1 MLILSTKQTNDNE
14 RRKIMKLYTACRETG
29 DFIEEVKSI
38 QEGKELIKGYEEI
51 DKNEGDY
58 EGGFYT
64 IVNENHE
71 EVGE

>member
-1 MLILSTKQTNDNE
+1 M
-14 RRKIMKLYTACRETG
+14 RLYTACRKTG

-51 DKNEGDY
+51 DKSEGDY
-58 EGGFYT
+58 KDNFYS

-71 EVGE
+71 EMEE

>member
-1 MLILSTKQTNDNE
+1 M
-14 RRKIMKLYTACRETG
+14 RLYTACRETG

-51 DKNEGDY
+51 DKSEGDY
-58 EGGFYT
+58 NDNFYS

-71 EVGE
+71 EMEE